1 MKKALYKDA
10 AMEIK
15 NTYKRFLSIMLIVL
29 LGVGFFVGIKA
40 ASPDMKITLDKY
52 FDDQNGMDIQVI
64 STLGLTNSDKEALEN
79 IEGVEKV
86 ETSYQLDAILNSG
99 DEEVVVK
106 LETMPTDINK
116 LVIEEGRLPENNN
129 ECVVETRFLD
139 LTGHKIGD
147 TVEVITDK
155 IQDDDG
161 NEKDALKENKLT
173 IVGTVSSPLYI
184 SEERGSTKLGS
195 GVIDYYMYIAN
206 GNINSEIYTNAY
218 ITVDGAKELRSYE
231 DEYDESIEKVKT
243 EIENIA
249 EDRKEERY
257 NEIYDKANSKIEDAQ
272 KELDDEKEKAEKELD
287 DAEKKLEDAKDELE
301 AGEREL
307 NNNWAAADNEFADAR
322 EQLEEAKQELKSQEE
337 EFNSAKQ
344 EALDQIEEYNDDLEQ
359 LKNVQTQYNTAKS
372 NLNAKQNE
380 VKELNEELA
389 TLDPITDAE
398 RIQEIQENI
407 ESLSKE
413 IYVLNMTISSIEN
426 ELKNQGISDLDNTI
440 KLLQNAITNAK
451 DELAKNEK
459 LIENAKDELEKQ
471 EDKLE
476 STITETYNQLYLA
489 QEEIE
494 DGKKEV
500 SENEKK
506 LEDSRKEFN
515 EEIEKAED
523 KLNDAKKELLEIE
536 KPEWYIL
543 DRDQNVG
550 YASYIQDTDR
560 VAKLASVFPVVFFVV
575 AALIS
580 LTTMSRMVEEERGE
594 IGTLKALGYTKVQI
608 AGKYLVYAT
617 LATAI
622 GAIIGMLIGFNILPK
637 IIADMYGMMYNLP
650 PVIVEFN
657 VRYALIGLLAAAA
670 CTLGA
675 TIYSCVKELAQTP
688 ATLMRPKA
696 PKPGKR
702 VLLERINFIWSR
714 LNFTHKVTARNL
726 FRYKK
731 RFLMTIIGVMG
742 CTSLIIAGFGLRD
755 AIGYMVPAQ
764 YGEIFKYD
772 LNISLKDSEKSEELL
787 ESIEQNEKITDALE
801 LNMQSVEIVKDDNNQ
816 SIQLIVPKD
825 VNELEKYIT
834 LKPRK
839 DDEEKYL
846 LNDAG
851 IILTEKLAKLLD
863 INEGNT
869 IRLRNAD
876 DIEVDAKVDKI
887 TENYIMH
894 YIYMSPTLYEKLY
907 CEEPEYNTIYANTA
921 ELNEDQEN
929 NLGKEILDSEENV
942 STIGF
947 TSDTKDIF
955 NDVMENMNFVVWILI
970 VAAGLLAIVVLYN
983 LSNTNI
989 SERIRELA
997 TIKVLGF
1004 YNKEVYDYVSRET
1017 IILTII
1023 GILLGLLGGYVLT
1036 SYIIKTCELDILMF
1050 NPQVHV
1056 LSYIYG
1062 IVLTAVFAAI
1072 INVTTYFA
1080 LKNIDMIES
1089 LKSVE

>member
-64 STLGLTNSDKEALEN
+64 STLGLTNSDKESLEK

-129 ECVVETRFLD
+129 ECVVETRFLN

-206 GNINSEIYTNAY
+206 DNINSEIYTNAY
-218 ITVDGAKELRSYE
+218 ITVAGAKELRSYE

-287 DAEKKLEDAKDELE
+287 DAEKKLEDAKDKLE

-307 NNNWAAADNEFADAR
+307 NNNWATADSEFADAR
-322 EQLEEAKQELKSQEE
+322 EQLEDAKQELKSQEE
-337 EFNSAKQ
+337 EFNLAKQ
-344 EALDQIEEYNDDLEQ
+344 EALDQIEEYNDDLEK

-372 NLNAKQNE
+372 NLNTKQNE
-380 VKELNEELA
+380 IKELNEELA

-413 IYVLNMTISSIEN
+413 IYVLNITISTIEN

-451 DELAKNEK
+451 DELAINEK

-494 DGKKEV
+494 DGKKEI

-617 LATAI
+617 LATVI

-772 LNISLKDSEKSEELL
+772 LNISLKDSEKSEGLL

-846 LNDAG
+846 LNDEG

-863 INEGNT
+863 INEGDT

>member
-64 STLGLTNSDKEALEN
+64 STLGLTNSDKESLEK

-129 ECVVETRFLD
+129 ECVVETRFLN

-155 IQDDDG
+155 IQDDG

-206 GNINSEIYTNAY
+206 DNINSEIYTNAY
-218 ITVDGAKELRSYE
+218 ITVAGAKELRSYE

-287 DAEKKLEDAKDELE
+287 DAEKKLEDAKDKLE

-307 NNNWAAADNEFADAR
+307 NNNWATADSEFADAR
-322 EQLEEAKQELKSQEE
+322 EQLEDAKQELKSQEE
-337 EFNSAKQ
+337 EFNLAKQ
-344 EALDQIEEYNDDLEQ
+344 EALDQIEEYNDDLEK

-372 NLNAKQNE
+372 NLNTKQNE
-380 VKELNEELA
+380 IKELNEELV

-494 DGKKEV
+494 DGKKEI

-617 LATAI
+617 LATVI

-772 LNISLKDSEKSEELL
+772 LNISLKDSEKSEGLL

-846 LNDAG
+846 LNDEG

-863 INEGNT
+863 INEGDT

>member
-64 STLGLTNSDKEALEN
+64 STLGLTNSDKESLEK

-129 ECVVETRFLD
+129 ECVVETRFLN

-155 IQDDDG
+155 IQDDG

-206 GNINSEIYTNAY
+206 DNINSEIYTNAY
-218 ITVDGAKELRSYE
+218 ITVAGAKELRSYE

-287 DAEKKLEDAKDELE
+287 DAEKKLEDAKDKLE

-307 NNNWAAADNEFADAR
+307 NNNWATADSEFADAR
-322 EQLEEAKQELKSQEE
+322 EQLEDAKQELKSQEE
-337 EFNSAKQ
+337 EFNLAKQ
-344 EALDQIEEYNDDLEQ
+344 EALDQIEEYNDDLEK

-372 NLNAKQNE
+372 NLNTKQNE
-380 VKELNEELA
+380 IKELNEELA

-617 LATAI
+617 LATVI

-846 LNDAG
+846 LNDEG

-863 INEGNT
+863 INEGDT

-1056 LSYIYG
+1056 LSYVYG